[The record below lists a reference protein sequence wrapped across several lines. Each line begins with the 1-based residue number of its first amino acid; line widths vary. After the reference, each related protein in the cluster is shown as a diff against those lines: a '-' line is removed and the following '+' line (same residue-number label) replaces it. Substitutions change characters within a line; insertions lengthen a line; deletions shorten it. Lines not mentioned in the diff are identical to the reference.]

1 MTSLSSQQVLPSHSK
16 DVARALTMAFSP
28 ILCRRSLNYDSHIH
42 DFLDLEAV
50 EDSENIIFNE
60 KSSSMGLIN

>member
-1 MTSLSSQQVLPSHSK
+1 VLPSYSK
-16 DVARALTMAFSP
+16 DVAKALTAALFLV
-28 ILCRRSLNYDSHIH
+28 LCRRSLNYDSHIH

-60 KSSSMGLIN
+60 ESSSMGLTN